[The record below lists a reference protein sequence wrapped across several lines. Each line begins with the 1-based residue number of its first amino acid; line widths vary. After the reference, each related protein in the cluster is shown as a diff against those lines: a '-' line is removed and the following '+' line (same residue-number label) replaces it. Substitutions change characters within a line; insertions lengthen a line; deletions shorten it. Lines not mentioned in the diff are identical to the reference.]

1 MEYIMSVFNVISKLN
16 PIILLLVL
24 GISILAFKYKFILL
38 RNNKNKIV
46 YVLKVLD
53 TNRLLVKNVYYFLIK
68 IETWKKFFKNE
79 KIVKYM
85 ENEREIC
92 LIAIPNGK
100 YINDKR
106 KENRLKDILKKYV
119 NQQVKIKYKTNR
131 SKELSLFQKLI
142 LMRDYKGFSEKI
154 KYFLNMFTFNYDY
167 YFSVR
172 LKKEE
177 LSKKIIEETGIW
189 DDSGE
194 FSYLRH
200 YQYQSVINKA
210 KENIR
215 NKKYENLYKQK
226 LKAVYA
232 DEIINEELEK

>member
-1 MEYIMSVFNVISKLN
+1 
-16 PIILLLVL
+16 
-24 GISILAFKYKFILL
+24 
-38 RNNKNKIV
+38 
-46 YVLKVLD
+46 
-53 TNRLLVKNVYYFLIK
+53 
-68 IETWKKFFKNE
+68 
-79 KIVKYM
+79 M

-106 KENRLKDILKKYV
+106 KENRLKDILKQYV

-177 LSKKIIEETGIW
+177 L
-189 DDSGE
+189 
-194 FSYLRH
+194 F
-200 YQYQSVINKA
+200 
-210 KENIR
+210 
-215 NKKYENLYKQK
+215 
-226 LKAVYA
+226 
-232 DEIINEELEK
+232 